1 MRTYIVSDLH
11 LGPGGKYDAFAGADE
26 LPAFLDRFTNEPAH
40 VYVNGDGVDF
50 LMNEDPLE
58 MTVPRAVEQAKAL
71 VADKATAG
79 VLRAFGRTLA
89 RGGQVTIRLGNH
101 DLELSLPEVQSVLRA
116 ATDQP
121 KEIADRLQFELGF
134 APRILDVGGARV
146 LVSHGEHTDKWNK
159 VEYEQLKD
167 PATYQYTAGS
177 TLVKQ
182 IMNPLI
188 RQYGLRFMNFL
199 KPDFSGGALTAFAIN
214 PGIVKEIFKGATV
227 DIVGQ
232 LIRRIGMAAAFAG
245 DEDEL
250 DLGVGDRLAGADL
263 TDEEK
268 QQLEAMLGE
277 GGIASF
283 ADGDDDAPSSLSV
296 KIARAGL
303 KVYAGFQRFQAKL
316 DDAHKFLELA
326 PDKAEWDDARRLAKK
341 EHCGAVVYGH
351 THAAR
356 WKEDGIV
363 FANTGTWI
371 WLMQLPAPTADF
383 DAWADFL
390 TELKHNPKLDPA
402 KQDKARTLSRFTTVI
417 LEPHKDGGAAMSL
430 AEYKNDN
437 LETMGRSHVPA
448 TRA

>member
-1 MRTYIVSDLH
+1 MRTFIISDLH
-11 LGPGGKYDAFAGADE
+11 LGPGGRYDAFAGADE
-26 LPAFLDRFTNEPAH
+26 LPAFLDRFTKEPAH

-50 LMNEDPLE
+50 LMNEDPLA
-58 MTVPRAVEQAKAL
+58 MTRERSVEQAKAI
-71 VADKATAG
+71 VADRATAG
-79 VLRAFGRTLA
+79 VMRAFGRTLA
-89 RGGQVTIRLGNH
+89 RGGNVTVRLGNH

-116 ATDQP
+116 ATEQP
-121 KEIADRLQFELGF
+121 AEIAGRLQFELGF

-159 VEYEQLKD
+159 VEYEQLKT
-167 PATYQYTAGS
+167 PETYQYTAGS

-232 LIRRIGMAAAFAG
+232 LIRRIGMAAAFA

-250 DLGVGDRLAGADL
+250 DLGVGDRIAGADL
-263 TDEEK
+263 TDAEK
-268 QQLEAMLGE
+268 QELEAMLGE

-283 ADGDDDAPSSLSV
+283 SDDEEDTLSSVRV

-303 KVYAGFQRFQAKL
+303 KMYAGFQRFQAKL

-326 PDKAEWDDARRLAKK
+326 PDKAEWSDAQRLAKK

-371 WLMQLPAPTADF
+371 WLMQLPSPTADY
-383 DAWADFL
+383 DTWADFL
-390 TELKHNPKLDPA
+390 TELKNNPKLDQA
-402 KQDKARTLSRFTTVI
+402 KQDKARTLSRFTTVL
-417 LEPHKDGGAAMSL
+417 LEPHADGGAAMSL
-430 AEYKNDN
+430 VEYKDDK
-437 LETMGRSHVPA
+437 LETMGRAHVPV